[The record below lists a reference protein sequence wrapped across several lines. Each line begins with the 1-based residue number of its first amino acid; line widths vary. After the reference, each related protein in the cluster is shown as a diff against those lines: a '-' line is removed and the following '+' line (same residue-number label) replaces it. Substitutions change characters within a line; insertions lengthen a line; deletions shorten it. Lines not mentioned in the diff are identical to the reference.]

1 VLRAVILL
9 LVCMNLGVASWW
21 LWHRDAPMPRL
32 PATERGI
39 ASLKL
44 LSEVESP
51 PTAQAADEMSAAPDA
66 LNAAAYCLSLGP
78 FQTPADLRHAMNLL
92 IPLVSRIQYREMPA
106 TAIRGYRVFLPA
118 AGSRAQ
124 ALATARELA
133 AHGITDYYVVTA
145 GDQQNTVSL
154 GVFRDLAN
162 ARQRHD
168 QIATLGYNNVM
179 EPRTEDVPQ
188 WWIDIATASEFDW
201 RSQLPDPDLTAQPVA
216 CF

>member
-1 VLRAVILL
+1 MLRAVILL

-21 LWHRDAPMPRL
+21 TWHREPPVPRL

-44 LSEVESP
+44 LSEAESP
-51 PTAQAADEMSAAPDA
+51 PALPAADELAAAPDA
-66 LNAAAYCLSLGP
+66 LDAAAYCLSIGP
-78 FQTPADLRHAMNLL
+78 FQTPADLRKAMNVL
-92 IPLVSRIQYREMPA
+92 IPLVSRIQFRETPA
-106 TAIRGYRVFLPA
+106 TAVRGYRVFLPA

-133 AHGITDYYVVTA
+133 AKGITDYYVVTA

-154 GVFRDLAN
+154 GVFRDLDN
-162 ARQRHD
+162 AKQRHD
-168 QIATLGYNNVM
+168 QIAALGYNNVM

-188 WWIDIATASEFDW
+188 WWIDVATATEFDW
-201 RSQLPDPDLTAQPVA
+201 RSLLPDPELTAQPAA